1 MVINKLQ
8 AALGAVTNEAT
19 VVAGAQINLDF
30 TLIKNEAP
38 KESQALGAFLS
49 PNRKEE
55 AEGGQLHVTARRLG
69 ALVRRHCPTNSQ
81 SCPSLW
87 RARLSDIEADN

>member
-30 TLIKNEAP
+30 TLIKNKAP
-38 KESQALGAFLS
+38 KKFQALGAFLS

-55 AEGGQLHVTARRLG
+55 APTPN
-69 ALVRRHCPTNSQ
+69 LVRVYGERVSQ
-81 SCPSLW
+81 TSKQTTDVPLMQLQPLFS
-87 RARLSDIEADN
+87 